1 MSKAWKNLTTAT
13 APILKWETASYSP
26 NFNLSI
32 LPPYSKSHFDSVSCH
47 EGTSAASPPHLVK
60 HSGFS
65 LAITMPD
72 ILEKSY
78 PCSHGVYAVYILGFH
93 METQPLCDK
102 QPVFCYLLPSCSGK
116 ISQFQ
121 VEAYNWVEVAWN
133 KTLRLYLKG
142 KIKKN
147 KIYITKFKEEHK
159 KYCKP

>member
-1 MSKAWKNLTTAT
+1 MSRAWKNLTTAT

-26 NFNLSI
+26 NFNVSI

-60 HSGFS
+60 YSGFS
-65 LAITMPD
+65 LTITMPD

-78 PCSHGVYAVYILGFH
+78 PCSHGAYAVYVLGFTWGH
-93 METQPLCDK
+93 NHRVTSN
-102 QPVFCYLLPSCSGK
+102 PSFAICC
-116 ISQFQ
+116 Q
-121 VEAYNWVEVAWN
+121 VAVERFLSFRWRHIHNWVEVAWN

-147 KIYITKFKEEHK
+147 KIYITKF
-159 KYCKP
+159 